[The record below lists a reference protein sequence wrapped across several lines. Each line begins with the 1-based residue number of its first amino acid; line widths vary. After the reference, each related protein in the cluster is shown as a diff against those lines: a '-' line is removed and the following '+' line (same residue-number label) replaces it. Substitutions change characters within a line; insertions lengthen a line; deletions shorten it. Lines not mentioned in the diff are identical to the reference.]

1 MPEPARQPLRIV
13 HLGKYYPPAFGGIET
28 HTRTLAQALAAR
40 GHDVTVVALN
50 HAAADGSDA
59 TFDRFR
65 RTPHARDD
73 DGPVRV
79 LRVGRWASVA
89 KFDVA
94 PGLTQLLRRMA
105 NDPPDVWHLHA
116 PNVTAMLAVL
126 AVPRLGPLVI
136 THHSDIVRQRVLKQ
150 LVRPFE
156 ARLYGRA
163 ALILATSPAY
173 PAGSPLLGTV
183 RAKVET
189 LALGLDLDPF
199 ARPSSAALTCAN
211 WFRHN
216 DPGPLWVTVGRLV
229 SYKALGVALRAL
241 RHVPGTLLVF
251 GTGPMEAAW
260 RALAATLGVADR
272 VVWRGRVSGDELV
285 GGYHAATAHWF
296 PSNARSEGFGLVQ
309 VEAMASGCPTINAAV
324 PDSGVGWVCRDGV
337 AGLTVPVNDPAA
349 LAAAAHRLMAEPGLR
364 DRLSAGGR
372 REAGE
377 RFTAAVMAERC
388 EAFYRRVVR

>member
-1 MPEPARQPLRIV
+1 MPEPARPALRIV
-13 HLGKYYPPAFGGIET
+13 HLGKYYPPALGGIET

-40 GHDVTVVALN
+40 GHAVTVVALN

-59 TFDRFR
+59 TFDRFP
-65 RTPHARDD
+65 RTPHARDA

-116 PNVTAMLAVL
+116 PNVTALLAVL
-126 AVPRLGPLVI
+126 AVPRIGPLVI
-136 THHSDIVRQRVLKQ
+136 THHSDIVERRVLRH

-156 ARLYGRA
+156 ACLYRRA

-173 PAGSPLLGTV
+173 PDGSDLLRAV
-183 RAKVET
+183 RSKVET

-199 ARPSSAALTCAN
+199 ARPSPAALTYAN
-211 WFRHN
+211 CFRHN

-251 GTGPMEAAW
+251 GTGPMEADW
-260 RALAATLGVADR
+260 RALAAALGVADR

-309 VEAMASGCPTINAAV
+309 VEAMASGCPTINAAI
-324 PDSGVGWVCRDGV
+324 PHSGVGWVCRDGV
-337 AGLTVPVNDPAA
+337 AGLTVPVDDPAA
-349 LAAAAHRLMAEPGLR
+349 LAAAAHRLMAEPRLR

-377 RFTAAVMAERC
+377 RVTAAVMAERC
-388 EAFYRRVVR
+388 EAFYRRVVQ